1 MRGSFKQ
8 NGVWSGAL
16 LCRTQPYFSLR
27 LFGCLHYRALTFLF
41 FSLSLTHTFHPHSSS
56 LMFYVCTFG
65 KSLAFSFP
73 FLFLFLFEHA
83 ACVTLRFAAVGSL
96 LSLLSFSPLHVLS
109 LSLYLCITLVMV
121 SRGVIVVV
129 YSVLKGL
136 LMVETCAVCNI

>member
-8 NGVWSGAL
+8 TFVCVFKKKKFKKKGVWSPFSVAL
-16 LCRTQPYFSLR
+16 SLTSPQD

-41 FSLSLTHTFHPHSSS
+41 LSHVSSS
-56 LMFYVCTFG
+56 LTF
-65 KSLAFSFP
+65 SSPLFSSFP
-73 FLFLFLFEHA
+73 TFL
-83 ACVTLRFAAVGSL
+83 TRSL
-96 LSLLSFSPLHVLS
+96 LRLACRSPFIYHFLLLLFFLTPLHYLPL
-109 LSLYLCITLVMV
+109 LSLYLCIILVKMV